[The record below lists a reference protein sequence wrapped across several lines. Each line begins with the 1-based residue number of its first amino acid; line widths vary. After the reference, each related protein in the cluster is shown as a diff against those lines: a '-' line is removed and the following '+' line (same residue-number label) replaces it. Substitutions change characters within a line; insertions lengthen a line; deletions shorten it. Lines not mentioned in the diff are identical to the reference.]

1 MVRFYAPSAK
11 GIGGFGGYN
20 RWHKRAGWMR
30 KVIITIILLALP
42 IVCFAETIVLKSGEA
57 IEGKI
62 IERTDGYIRIDFEG
76 VPLTYF
82 LDDVES
88 IEGKEPAL
96 SQPKET
102 RKLSSED
109 IQHGKQQVQNM
120 LRDRPAMQKYVA
132 SDGVEKYVTEDD
144 IIFQW
149 VVRKFAGED
158 LSATIDW
165 NPDPPHKP
173 DGIDADHG
181 VPYRDKRGFIRVRKL
196 YSRGPKKGEM
206 RSFEDLW
213 ASIVFELLNITNA
226 DKFSDVWERALMGKV
241 SKEEWVK
248 ENSQI
253 EFEAAM
259 KTKEFYRNI
268 WEPWSI
274 RNNFK
279 ISQKSPFAQRMSLPD
294 SYSEWIKPYYLRNSV
309 YITEWERVYKEKIV
323 PKAKE
328 LEAIIKL
335 YEQQGIATKE
345 EIVIELDKIRKEK
358 NN

>member
-1 MVRFYAPSAK
+1 
-11 GIGGFGGYN
+11 
-20 RWHKRAGWMR
+20 MR
-30 KVIITIILLALP
+30 KIIITVILLALP
-42 IVCFAETIVLKSGEA
+42 IICFAETIVLKSGKA

-62 IERTDGYIRIDFEG
+62 IERTDEYVRIDFEG

-82 LDDVES
+82 LEDVES

-149 VVRKFAGED
+149 AVRKFAGED

-196 YSRGPKKGEM
+196 YSSGPKKGEM
-206 RSFEDLW
+206 ISFEDLW
-213 ASIVFELLNITNA
+213 AHVVFELINIANA
-226 DKFSDVWERALMGKV
+226 DKFSDVWERALMGNL
-241 SKEEWVK
+241 SKEEWVR
-248 ENSQI
+248 ENTQI
-253 EFEAAM
+253 EFEAIM
-259 KTKEFYRNI
+259 KMKEFCKNI
-268 WEPWSI
+268 WQPWAS
-274 RNNFK
+274 RNGFRIIPN
-279 ISQKSPFAQRMSLPD
+279 SRFARRMSLPD
-294 SYSEWIKPYYLRNSV
+294 SYSEWIKPYYSTNSV
-309 YITEWERVYKEKIV
+309 YISEWERVYEENIV
-323 PKAKE
+323 PKVKK

-345 EIVIELDKIRKEK
+345 GIMKEFDKIRKEE